1 MVLFLPYF
9 IFIPFLSR
17 VPMWVTLKCVV
28 KYSCILVKYVVVI
41 WMHICLYINHMALK
55 ISFCFLFLSLNN
67 SIFGRWENIL
77 FCSVFLTFFFF
88 WSMSHMYHLPLPT
101 EGILET
107 KLYVN
112 RFLYGVSS
120 LHNILF
126 IFLVLLFYVNESY
139 RICSPVTC
147 SFFIYFHCCR
157 ICCCMTIQL
166 IYLSTISGHL
176 NLSLFLLFWTMT
188 LCTFLTMFP
197 CATNQEFI

>member
-1 MVLFLPYF
+1 
-9 IFIPFLSR
+9 
-17 VPMWVTLKCVV
+17 
-28 KYSCILVKYVVVI
+28 
-41 WMHICLYINHMALK
+41 
-55 ISFCFLFLSLNN
+55 
-67 SIFGRWENIL
+67 
-77 FCSVFLTFFFF
+77 
-88 WSMSHMYHLPLPT
+88 MYHLPLPT

-176 NLSLFLLFWTMT
+176 NLSLFSILNNDVVHIFNHVSM
-188 LCTFLTMFP
+188 C
-197 CATNQEFI
+197 NQAGVYLVNV